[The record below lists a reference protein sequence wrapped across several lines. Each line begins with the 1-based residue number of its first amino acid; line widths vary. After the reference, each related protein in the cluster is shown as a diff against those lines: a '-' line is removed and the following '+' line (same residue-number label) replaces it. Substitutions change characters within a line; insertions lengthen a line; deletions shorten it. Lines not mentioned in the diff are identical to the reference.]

1 MCLDTKPNC
10 LVILLQNGVIHHC
23 VFLPNKR
30 SSVSLENMDQINV
43 LKKLF
48 KLKFLLLFF
57 IILTII

>member
-30 SSVSLENMDQINV
+30 SSVSLENLDQINV
-43 LKKLF
+43 LRE
-48 KLKFLLLFF
+48 
-57 IILTII
+57 IISYFYL

>member
-43 LKKLF
+43 LREIISYF
-48 KLKFLLLFF
+48 YLLLKLLF
-57 IILTII
+57 